1 MKSNLSIAKNKDIAI
16 NILVKVNEN
25 LSQTVNE
32 KLQISVIKSNENT
45 ITKEFKNEFLPSQLV
60 LNIAPKT
67 RPSNAELRYG
77 YTCNYRAKIKNLT
90 NEELKNVKITI
101 NKNEL
106 ISISSILYGTGEN
119 IEEID
124 GKETFIINSI
134 LPNDTVYIE
143 INASATNKNTR
154 VDSANISFTAENSN
168 GNIYKSNLLSEKVQV
183 AKLDIDVNTKSTA
196 NNSDRTVRENDSITY
211 TAKIKNTGKIDVENV
226 DTEVGFSYYLEL
238 QSIKLNNKDYSKYE
252 MISNAEETSEYNT
265 IKIENLS
272 LKVGEELTLE
282 IKGKVSDNLPDN
294 NIIKVVNKFSVYQDS
309 LLLCESEENEY
320 TIKNETEENSSDD
333 ENNNQNNNNNNN
345 NNNSNEGNSS
355 NNNLFEISGIV
366 WEDSNNNGRR
376 DLDEKTVEGIK
387 VYAIDVT
394 TNRIVTNNEQDV
406 ITDNEGKYT
415 LTNLEKGNYIV
426 VFEYNTGK
434 YMVTTYQAKGIDST
448 VNSDAIKA
456 SRVVNG
462 ETKTAA
468 YTDSINLTENK
479 SNIDLGLVES
489 KEFSLSL
496 EKSIS
501 KVTVSNKKG
510 TKKYD
515 FDDSKLAKV
524 EIAGKDLSESN
535 VVIEYKIKVKN
546 TGEIAGYAKSI
557 VDYMPSSL
565 TFNSGMNKNWYK
577 KGNKIYTSSLANK
590 IIEPGESKEVV
601 LTLTKKM
608 TKSNTG
614 LINNKAEIEN
624 ASNDLGV
631 DNISKTDNS
640 LNSAD
645 VIIGIKTGSGIKYII
660 LTFAII
666 IIICGLIYL
675 DNKKNMK
682 EE

>member
-1 MKSNLSIAKNKDIAI
+1 M
-16 NILVKVNEN
+16 
-25 LSQTVNE
+25 
-32 KLQISVIKSNENT
+32 
-45 ITKEFKNEFLPSQLV
+45 
-60 LNIAPKT
+60 
-67 RPSNAELRYG
+67 
-77 YTCNYRAKIKNLT
+77 
-90 NEELKNVKITI
+90 
-101 NKNEL
+101 
-106 ISISSILYGTGEN
+106 
-119 IEEID
+119 
-124 GKETFIINSI
+124 
-134 LPNDTVYIE
+134 
-143 INASATNKNTR
+143 
-154 VDSANISFTAENSN
+154 
-168 GNIYKSNLLSEKVQV
+168 
-183 AKLDIDVNTKSTA
+183 
-196 NNSDRTVRENDSITY
+196 
-211 TAKIKNTGKIDVENV
+211 
-226 DTEVGFSYYLEL
+226 
-238 QSIKLNNKDYSKYE
+238 
-252 MISNAEETSEYNT
+252 
-265 IKIENLS
+265 
-272 LKVGEELTLE
+272 
-282 IKGKVSDNLPDN
+282 
-294 NIIKVVNKFSVYQDS
+294 
-309 LLLCESEENEY
+309 
-320 TIKNETEENSSDD
+320 
-333 ENNNQNNNNNNN
+333 
-345 NNNSNEGNSS
+345 
-355 NNNLFEISGIV
+355 FEISGIV

-394 TNRIVTNNEQDV
+394 TNRIVTNNEQNV

-415 LTNLEKGNYIV
+415 LTNLDKGNYIV

-565 TFNSGMNKNWYK
+565 TFNSGLNKNWYK

-645 VIIGIKTGSGIKYII
+645 VIIGIKTGSSIKYII
-660 LTFAII
+660 LTFTII

-675 DNKKNMK
+675 DNKKNMR